1 MPSEGFD
8 GLRVLVVEDEMMIA
22 LHIEDMLRAL
32 GCTVLGPVA
41 ELDAAMAL
49 VGGEAL
55 DFALLDINLGGQPVF
70 PLADLL
76 RAKGAPFAYAS
87 GYGKAGL
94 REVDRGTPVLQ
105 KPFCER
111 DLAGVLQELQRGRL
125 SA

>member
-8 GLRVLVVEDEMMIA
+8 GLRVLLVEDEMMIA

-49 VGGEAL
+49 VGGEAP
-55 DFALLDINLGGQPVF
+55 DCALLDMNLGGQPVF

-76 RAKGAPFAYAS
+76 RTKGAPFAFAT
-87 GYGKAGL
+87 GYGQAGL
-94 REVDRGTPVLQ
+94 REIDHGTPVLQ
-105 KPFCER
+105 KPFGEN
-111 DLAGVLQELQRGRL
+111 DLARVLLELQARRP
-125 SA
+125 SV